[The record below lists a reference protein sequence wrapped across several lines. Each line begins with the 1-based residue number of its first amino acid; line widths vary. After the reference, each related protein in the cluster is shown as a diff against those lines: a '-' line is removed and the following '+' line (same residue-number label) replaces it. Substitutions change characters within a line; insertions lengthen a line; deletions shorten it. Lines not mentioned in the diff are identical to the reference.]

1 MAKSK
6 ANADETTLK
15 LIEEVKRRRAEISKA
30 ERSTWLTNSSFA
42 YVEGSSNTVN
52 IKVITDLKVLIAI
65 AAFLKGQEA
74 NYKAAAVE
82 LGVESPPSFTWGG
95 FSLSDWMED
104 LMLRKWGPDVYDQWV
119 SNELKFDDPKVKEVA
134 EMIAEHV
141 PGEWWD
147 AIKSN
152 LYAAGA
158 SNIANALTNITGEA
172 VMDRRYGT

>member
-104 LMLRKWGPDVYDQWV
+104 LKTRIAKIQLEAKRQKLATLEARLDAVISP
-119 SNELKFDDPKVKEVA
+119 ELKR
-134 EMIAEHV
+134 EMELAKIAEEL
-141 PGEWWD
+141 G
-147 AIKSN
+147 S
-152 LYAAGA
+152 
-158 SNIANALTNITGEA
+158 
-172 VMDRRYGT
+172 